1 VVFTTTRIVPR
12 GRGVPARVGIV
23 LSYRSGCDMRTPY
36 WLLALAVGLGALV
49 AAPAAD
55 PPGADAER
63 IAKLVKQLGSDSP
76 DEREKAT
83 KELEDIGAPA
93 LDALR
98 AAAKDGDADLKTRA
112 AALIDKVEKDARGSR
127 LLAPTKVK
135 LLFKDTPLE
144 DAVAEFNKKS
154 GYTIEVHDPD
164 KKLKDRKVTVETG
177 EVTFWEAFDKFCEK
191 ADLVEATWQDLMPK
205 AAPGAVPP
213 APPDLQKKP
222 AGD

>member
-112 AALIDKVEKDARGSR
+112 GALIDKVEKKAGTDK
-127 LLAPTKVK
+127 LLVPTEDK
-135 LLFKDTPLE
+135 LLFKWTPR
-144 DAVAEFNKKS
+144 
-154 GYTIEVHDPD
+154 HDEQAWVNE
-164 KKLKDRKVTVETG
+164 RR
-177 EVTFWEAFDKFCEK
+177 
-191 ADLVEATWQDLMPK
+191 
-205 AAPGAVPP
+205 
-213 APPDLQKKP
+213 
-222 AGD
+222 